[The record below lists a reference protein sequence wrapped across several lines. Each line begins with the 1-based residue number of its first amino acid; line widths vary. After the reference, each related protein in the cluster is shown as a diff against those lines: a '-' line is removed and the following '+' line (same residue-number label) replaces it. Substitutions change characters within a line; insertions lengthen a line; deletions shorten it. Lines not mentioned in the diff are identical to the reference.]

1 MSRRSGKIAGPLAN
15 LSLIAVSLFFC
26 VGVMELAIRALGLD
40 PGSGPK
46 PGEGLAKIIEFD
58 PEFETRYRPGA
69 ETAIVSPQGEFD
81 VIYRT
86 NALGLR
92 DRPLAPKARDEW
104 RVLVLGNSFVEGWGI
119 ELDRTFLRVAEARLA
134 SRPELLPSGKKTVRL
149 VGAGVSGFGAAQS
162 LLFARRIA
170 DAAEP
175 DAIVFV
181 FLPTMAYADRGFL
194 SRASLGL
201 DGIATG
207 LDPAAFLSATPAAAK
222 SAADI
227 PGAIRRLAEHSAL
240 LRLAVGRIDNAA
252 AQSAIVPGDP
262 ATDLFAAIRAGGR
275 TSEVL
280 APSFKH
286 VAAMNGFAAAR
297 SNVFAMVYLP
307 VAPQVSAVEWDRGR
321 VAYGVPAEIAE
332 QGDRVAAEAFC
343 RAERIECRFAAGA
356 LSAAAAQNPDS
367 QRAFFRF
374 DFHINERGS
383 AALGEWLAS
392 VLPTIAR

>member
-15 LSLIAVSLFFC
+15 LALIAVSLFFC
-26 VGVMELAIRALGLD
+26 VGAIELAIRVLGLD

-69 ETAIVSPQGEFD
+69 ETTIVSPQGEFD

-134 SRPELLPSGKKTVRL
+134 SRPESLPWGKKTVRL

-170 DAAEP
+170 DAVEP

-181 FLPTMAYADRGFL
+181 FLPTMAYADHGFL

-207 LDPAAFLSATPAAAK
+207 LDPAAFLSAPPAGGK
-222 SAADI
+222 SNSEI
-227 PGAIRRLAEHSAL
+227 PGAIRQIAEYSAL
-240 LRLAVGRIDNAA
+240 LRLAVGRFDNAA

-262 ATDLFAAIRAGGR
+262 ASDLFAGLRAGDR
-275 TSEVL
+275 ISEVL

-286 VAAMNGFAAAR
+286 VAAMKAFAAAR
-297 SNVFAMVYLP
+297 SNAFAMVYMP
-307 VAPQVSAVEWDRGR
+307 VAPQISAVEWDRGR
-321 VAYGVPAEIAE
+321 VAYGFPAEIAK
-332 QGDRVAAEAFC
+332 QDDRVAAEAFC
-343 RAERIECRFAAGA
+343 RVEGMECRFAAAA
-356 LSAAAAQNPDS
+356 LMTAAAQNSDS
-367 QRAFFRF
+367 ERSFFRF
-374 DFHINERGS
+374 DFHVNARGS
-383 AALGEWLAS
+383 AALGEWLA
-392 VLPTIAR
+392 VALPSIAR